1 MTEFIHNIFSTVFG
15 ENVIL
20 ATILIAMIPIIE
32 LRGAIPFATNT
43 GFWGSY
49 SLTNWSAFLWSLLGS
64 CAIVP
69 LLALLFMPLIK
80 WMKSTKIFKKFAN
93 ALESRIKSKASNI
106 AGAEE
111 KSKRFSKTYWKKMIG
126 VFVFVAIPLP
136 LTGVWTGT
144 CIALFIGLDFI
155 STCASVMLGNVTA
168 GLIVTL
174 ILEFFPWLNDWLF
187 YIFLILIA
195 IVLLFEL
202 IKHLII
208 KLKNKTNKPLNNSTL
223 SNEEDIKEQ
232 K

>member
-1 MTEFIHNIFSTVFG
+1 
-15 ENVIL
+15 
-20 ATILIAMIPIIE
+20 
-32 LRGAIPFATNT
+32 
-43 GFWGSY
+43 
-49 SLTNWSAFLWSLLGS
+49 
-64 CAIVP
+64 
-69 LLALLFMPLIK
+69 
-80 WMKSTKIFKKFAN
+80 
-93 ALESRIKSKASNI
+93 
-106 AGAEE
+106 
-111 KSKRFSKTYWKKMIG
+111 
-126 VFVFVAIPLP
+126 
-136 LTGVWTGT
+136 
-144 CIALFIGLDFI
+144 
-155 STCASVMLGNVTA
+155 MLGNVTA